1 MENSK
6 GLFVRGS
13 TGLVREAGFV
23 DAVSVNVAN
32 MSVGAALGTVGFTLA
47 SLPTVSGV
55 NLVAASI
62 IAFTL
67 SIPQIITYTT
77 LTKHIPRTGGD
88 YVWLTRAFGAK
99 LAWLVFGL
107 ALGFV
112 IESLVYYSL
121 IAIAGVDQLSLILPL
136 LGVNIAITPVE
147 SIVFSIAL
155 FAIIVA
161 VNIMGTKYG
170 IRLMTGLTLFSILS
184 LILSFL
190 VLFLTPR
197 VKIIEAVSSL
207 LPNGYT
213 YSKVASQ
220 YTGPYFALGPTIMM
234 LPFFAIYIYPWLNA
248 GPAMSSEIK
257 GRRAVSLNVPT
268 AALLT
273 MLLATIGFTAMY
285 HALGFNFVTAALSN
299 PSINGTVNYWTIAMA
314 ASSNPVLAWIIGIGS
329 VTWNLAILAYGA
341 IIVVRYWFAMS
352 FDRVLPSF
360 LTYLS
365 PRFGSP
371 IYAHLL
377 DLTITSILITLAGVF
392 YGTFTALY
400 GAVVEA
406 LLYYMAIGAAAVVI
420 GIKGAG
426 LMSLSKPGKAA
437 LAVSGM
443 LQAAVMGFL
452 TYQFLEYPSIW
463 GGNPLAYGVEAAA
476 VLIGIVLY
484 FVSRELNRRRL
495 GIDIALTYTEIP
507 PE

>member
-1 MENSK
+1 MENDK

-47 SLPTVSGV
+47 ALPTVSGV
-55 NLVAASI
+55 NLIAASL

-77 LTKHIPRTGGD
+77 LTRHIPRTGGD
-88 YVWLTRAFGAK
+88 YVWLTRAFGPK

-121 IAIAGVDQLSLILPL
+121 IAIAGVDQLSLVLPL
-136 LGVNIAITPVE
+136 LGINVSINPME
-147 SIVFSIAL
+147 SIILSIVL

-170 IRLMTGLTLFSILS
+170 IRLMTGLTVFSILS
-184 LILSFL
+184 LVLSFL

-197 VKIIEAVSSL
+197 AKIIEAVSGL

-257 GRRAVSLNVPT
+257 GRRAVGLNVPT

-285 HALGFNFVTAALSN
+285 YALGFNFVTAALSN
-299 PSINGTVNYWTIAMA
+299 SNINGTVNYWTIAMA
-314 ASSNPVLAWIIGIGS
+314 ASGNPILAWIIGIGS

-360 LTYLS
+360 FAYLS

-371 IYAHLL
+371 VYAHLF
-377 DLTITSILITLAGVF
+377 DLAITSILITLAGVF

-406 LLYYMAIGAAAVVI
+406 LLYYMAVGIAAVVI

-426 LMSLSKPGKAA
+426 IIGLRNPSRVT
-437 LAVSGM
+437 LAISGM
-443 LQAAVMGFL
+443 LFAAVMGFL

-463 GGNPLAYGVEAAA
+463 GGNWLAYGVEAAA
-476 VLIGIVLY
+476 VIIGIALY
-484 FVSRELNRRRL
+484 VTVRLLHKRRL
-495 GIDIALTYTEIP
+495 GIDIAATYMEIP